1 MADTV
6 IDKNVTVSESE
17 EPPEPNIKVAAAA
30 VTAKPGEVTPKAPR
44 LPPPPAKNP
53 ATFRQKVWLVLLLIL
68 VTALTLWLAKI
79 AVTRV
84 DGFIQRVNRIQ
95 WQAPANITLKPGPS
109 NFWYDPDRHE
119 LVHIGVI
126 DDKKKLDLI
135 NLLSTDPEGPVSADV
150 KSYWSA
156 VDHLAFV
163 SNDEIEGLVINLIFL
178 GGLAGVLGVQL
189 RSLVNY
195 IGHACYLDNLDIV
208 IWWPYYALRPFIGL
222 LLGMTVVVIIH
233 AGFLAAGS
241 GAPTGTLWWAS
252 VAFLAGFGEQEFTQ
266 RLRQL
271 AKTLF
276 GEKS

>member
-1 MADTV
+1 M
-6 IDKNVTVSESE
+6 
-17 EPPEPNIKVAAAA
+17 
-30 VTAKPGEVTPKAPR
+30 
-44 LPPPPAKNP
+44 
-53 ATFRQKVWLVLLLIL
+53 
-68 VTALTLWLAKI
+68 WLAKR

-84 DGFIQRVNRIQ
+84 EGFIQRVNRVQ
-95 WQAPANITLKPGPS
+95 WQAPTNITLKPGPP
-109 NFWYDPDRHE
+109 NFWYDPDRQQ
-119 LVHIGVI
+119 LVHIGVV

-135 NLLSTDPEGPVSADV
+135 NLLSTDPKGPVSADT

-163 SNDEIEGLVINLIFL
+163 SNDEIEGLIVSLIFL

-195 IGHACYLDNLDIV
+195 VGHACYLNNLDVV

-276 GEKS
+276 GEKG